1 MALAVGDIGA
11 SSTIAV
17 AFDLFL
23 LFLFSH
29 ISFPAVREYCA
40 FAGVAITLDFI
51 LHLTFFI
58 AVLSVDVNRL
68 ELQDTIER
76 MNNSIKMA
84 KRSPSVS
91 ETPTVYKSLKDF
103 FSQRL
108 STRIAGT
115 AIVSRHYKSLFSL
128 C

>member
-29 ISFPAVREYCA
+29 ISFPAVKEYCA
-40 FAGVAITLDFI
+40 FAAVAITLDFI

-68 ELQDTIER
+68 ELQDTIDR
-76 MNNSIKMA
+76 MNNSSKTV
-84 KRSPSVS
+84 KRNPSVAES
-91 ETPTVYKSLKDF
+91 SNAYKSFKDF

-115 AIVSRHYKSLFSL
+115 AIVSCDHICSSLL